1 MSVVWLRAPPHL
13 PGRRLLRDY
22 ICLVGDLLG
31 GLLGDLLGDLA
42 FGLAGGLPDVL
53 TSISLIIRTM
63 GRGLERVCVHGQPIR
78 NSSSHFIV
86 SPTCETRMSAM
97 ENLPDCFKLVARR

>member
-22 ICLVGDLLG
+22 ICLAGDLLG

-42 FGLAGGLPDVL
+42 GGLSGGLADIL

-63 GRGLERVCVHGQPIR
+63 GRGLECACVHGQPIR

-86 SPTCETRMSAM
+86 SPTCETGMSAM
-97 ENLPDCFKLVARR
+97 ENLTGCFKLVARR